1 MIKTTVPTAP
11 VPQSRLERLAHFGGL
26 AGRIAGSLVAEGA
39 RQISQGNL
47 PRPADMLLTPANAR
61 HVAEKLSQL
70 RGAAMKVGQL
80 LSMDA
85 GDILPAELSDILA
98 RLRADAVPMPMSQV
112 VDVMQAALGQEWEQ
126 RFKRFSFTPSAA
138 ASIGQVHKAVSLNDR
153 QLALKI
159 QYPGIRRSIDND
171 VDNVA
176 RLLTITRLL
185 PAELDLG
192 QLLDEAKRQLHEE
205 ADYLLEAEHLRRFSR
220 CLQDTPEFVLPG
232 IDEDL
237 TRVNIL
243 AMDYLDGKPIESLTT
258 ASQSVR
264 DRVMCLL
271 IDLLLRELFEFHML
285 QTDPNFAN
293 FLFHEETR
301 QIGLI
306 DFGAARSYSTTVTDA
321 YRGLL
326 RASLDHNQGAMMESA
341 EAIGY
346 FSDGIHA
353 HQLEAVMALFSL
365 ATEPARK
372 HGRYDFGTS
381 DLARRIGNA
390 GMALSFERGYWH
402 TPPADALF
410 LHRKLGGLYLLAA
423 RLRANID
430 VRSILERHV

>member
-1 MIKTTVPTAP
+1 MSKTTGLTAP
-11 VPQSRLERLAHFGGL
+11 VPQTRLERLAHFGGL
-26 AGRIAGSLVAEGA
+26 AGRIAGSLVAEGV
-39 RQISQGNL
+39 RQVSRGKL

-61 HVAEKLSQL
+61 HAAEKLSQL

-85 GDILPAELSDILA
+85 GDILPAELTDILA
-98 RLRADAVPMPMSQV
+98 RLRADAVPMPVSQV
-112 VDVMQAALGQEWEQ
+112 VGVMQAALGQDWDQ

-138 ASIGQVHKAVSLNDR
+138 ASIGQVHQAISHDGR

-185 PAELDLG
+185 PAELDLRP
-192 QLLDEAKRQLHEE
+192 LLDEAKRQLHEE
-205 ADYLLEAEHLRRFSR
+205 ADYLREAEYLRHFSR
-220 CLQDTPEFVLPG
+220 CLQDTPEFLLPG

-237 TRVNIL
+237 TRINIL
-243 AMDYLDGKPIESLTT
+243 AMDYLEGKPIESLTS
-258 ASQSVR
+258 AGQSVR
-264 DRVMCLL
+264 DRVTSLL
-271 IDLLLRELFEFHML
+271 IDLLLRELFEFHMV

-293 FLFHEETR
+293 YLFHAETQ

-306 DFGAARSYSTTVTDA
+306 DFGATRSYATTVTDA

-326 RASLDHNQGAMMESA
+326 HASLNDNQGAMMESA

-346 FSDGIHA
+346 LSDGINA
-353 HQLEAVMALFSL
+353 HQREAVMALFSL

-390 GMALSFERGYWH
+390 GMALSFERDYWH

-430 VRSILERHV
+430 VRSILERYV